1 MADNNNF
8 VFKGNICY
16 SEDIHLLRTV
26 EQGYLVCLEGKT
38 EGVYKELPEQFI
50 NLPLTDWGD
59 MLITPGLTDLH
70 IHAPQFS
77 FRGLNM
83 DLELLDWLNTNTFPE
98 EAKYIDLDYAKKAY
112 QIFADTMKRS
122 ATTRACIFA
131 TIHRPATQILMD
143 LMEET
148 GLKTMVGKVN
158 MDRNSP
164 DFYCEKSPKES
175 ERETIEWLEQVMS
188 KYKHVSPILT
198 PRFIPS
204 CTDELME
211 RLSRIQKKYKIPV
224 QSHLSE
230 NKSEITW
237 VKELCPASKF
247 YGDAYDQFGMFGK
260 PAKTIMAHC
269 VYSTDEEID
278 LMKKQGVYIA
288 HCPESNTNL
297 SSGIA
302 PTRAYLDHKMNIGLG
317 TDVAAGTGESIFRAM
332 ADAVS
337 VSKLRWRLVDESLK
351 PVTMEEA
358 FYMGTL
364 GGGSFFGKVGSFI
377 KGYEFDA
384 LILDDSSLPHPQPL
398 SLKERLERF
407 IYLSDDRH
415 IKGKFTEGSRI
426 F

>member
-1 MADNNNF
+1 MTGDKNF
-8 VFKGNICY
+8 VLKGNICY
-16 SEDIHLLRTV
+16 SEDRNLLRTV
-26 EQGYLVCLEGKT
+26 EQGYLVCLEGKS
-38 EGVYKELPEQFI
+38 EGVFKELPEQFL

-59 MLITPGLTDLH
+59 NMIIPGLIDLH

-98 EAKYIDLDYAKKAY
+98 EAKYKDLDYAKKAY
-112 QIFADTMKRS
+112 EIFADTMKKS
-122 ATTRACIFA
+122 GTTRACIFA
-131 TIHRPATQILMD
+131 TIHRPATEVLMD

-164 DFYCEKSPKES
+164 EYYCENSAAES
-175 ERETIEWLEQVMS
+175 ERDTAAWLEHVKS
-188 KYKHVSPILT
+188 RYENVSPILT

-211 RLSRIQKKYKIPV
+211 RLSRIQKKYRIPV

-230 NKSEITW
+230 NQSEIQW
-237 VKELCPASKF
+237 VRDLCPASRF
-247 YGDAYDQFGMFGK
+247 YGDAYDQFGLFGGNV
-260 PAKTIMAHC
+260 KTVMAHC
-269 VYSTDEEID
+269 VYSTEEEIS
-278 LMKKQGVYIA
+278 LMKERGVFIA
-288 HCPESNTNL
+288 HCPQSNTNL
-297 SSGIA
+297 SSGVA
-302 PTRAYLDHKMNIGLG
+302 PVRTYLNQKMNIGLG
-317 TDVAAGTGESIFRAM
+317 TDVAGGSGESIFRAM
-332 ADAVS
+332 VDAIS
-337 VSKLRWRLVDESLK
+337 VSKLRWSLLDESLK
-351 PVTMEEA
+351 PVTVEEA

-364 GGGSFFGKVGSFI
+364 GGGSFFGKVGSFL

>member
-1 MADNNNF
+1 
-8 VFKGNICY
+8 
-16 SEDIHLLRTV
+16 
-26 EQGYLVCLEGKT
+26 
-38 EGVYKELPEQFI
+38 
-50 NLPLTDWGD
+50 
-59 MLITPGLTDLH
+59 
-70 IHAPQFS
+70 
-77 FRGLNM
+77 
-83 DLELLDWLNTNTFPE
+83 
-98 EAKYIDLDYAKKAY
+98 
-112 QIFADTMKRS
+112 
-122 ATTRACIFA
+122 
-131 TIHRPATQILMD
+131 
-143 LMEET
+143 
-148 GLKTMVGKVN
+148 
-158 MDRNSP
+158 
-164 DFYCEKSPKES
+164 
-175 ERETIEWLEQVMS
+175 
-188 KYKHVSPILT
+188 
-198 PRFIPS
+198 
-204 CTDELME
+204 ME

-237 VKELCPASKF
+237 VKDLCPGSKF

-260 PAKTIMAHC
+260 PAKTVMAHC
-269 VYSTDEEID
+269 VYSTGEEID

-302 PTRAYLDHKMNIGLG
+302 PVRAYLDQKMNIGLG
-317 TDVAAGTGESIFRAM
+317 TDVAAGTGESVFRAM
-332 ADAVS
+332 ADAIS
-337 VSKLRWRLVDESLK
+337 VSKLRWRLVDESIK

>member
-1 MADNNNF
+1 MTGDKNY
-8 VFKGNICY
+8 VLKENICY
-16 SEDIHLLRTV
+16 SEDRNLLRTV
-26 EQGYLVCLEGKT
+26 EQGYLVCLEGKS
-38 EGVYKELPEQFI
+38 EGVFKELPEQFL

-59 MLITPGLTDLH
+59 NLIIPGLIDLH

-98 EAKYIDLDYAKKAY
+98 EAKYKDLDYAKKAY
-112 QIFADTMKRS
+112 KIFADAMKKS
-122 ATTRACIFA
+122 GTTRACIFA
-131 TIHRPATQILMD
+131 TIHRPATEVLMD

-164 DFYCEKSPKES
+164 EYYCENSAAES
-175 ERETIEWLEQVMS
+175 ERDTAAWLEHVKS
-188 KYKHVSPILT
+188 GYENVSPILT

-211 RLSRIQKKYKIPV
+211 RLSRMQKKYRIPV

-230 NKSEITW
+230 NQSEIQW
-237 VKELCPASKF
+237 VRDLCPTSRF
-247 YGDAYDQFGMFGK
+247 YGDAYDQFGLFGGNV
-260 PAKTIMAHC
+260 KTVMAHC
-269 VYSTDEEID
+269 VYSAEEEIA
-278 LMKKQGVYIA
+278 LMKERGVFIA
-288 HCPESNTNL
+288 HCPQSNTNL
-297 SSGIA
+297 SSGVA
-302 PTRAYLDHKMNIGLG
+302 PVRSYLDQKMNIGLG
-317 TDVAAGTGESIFRAM
+317 TDVAGGSGESIFRAM
-332 ADAVS
+332 VDAIS
-337 VSKLRWRLVDESLK
+337 VSKLRWRLLDESLK
-351 PVTMEEA
+351 PVTVEEA

-364 GGGSFFGKVGSFI
+364 GGGSFFGKVGSFL

>member
-1 MADNNNF
+1 MAERKNF
-8 VFKGNICY
+8 VLKGNICY
-16 SEDIHLLRTV
+16 SEDIHLLRTM

-38 EGVYKELPEQFI
+38 EGVYKELPEQFKA
-50 NLPLTDWGD
+50 LPLTDWGD
-59 MLITPGLTDLH
+59 MLIIPGLVDLH

-83 DLELLDWLNTNTFPE
+83 DLELLDWLITNTFPE
-98 EAKYIDLDYAKKAY
+98 EAKYKDLDYAKKAY
-112 QIFADTMKRS
+112 QIFADTMKKS

-131 TIHRPATQILMD
+131 TIHRPATELLMD

-164 DFYCEKSPKES
+164 DYYCEKSPKES
-175 ERETIEWLEQVMS
+175 ERDTIEWLESVMS
-188 KYKHVSPILT
+188 KYDNVTPILT
-198 PRFIPS
+198 PRFIPC

-211 RLSRIQKKYKIPV
+211 RLSRIQKKYRIPV

-230 NKSEITW
+230 NKSEIHW
-237 VKELCPASKF
+237 EKELCPTSRF
-247 YGDAYDQFGMFGK
+247 YGDANDQFGLFGK
-260 PAKTIMAHC
+260 SAKTVMAHC

-278 LMKKQGVYIA
+278 LMEEQGVYIA
-288 HCPESNTNL
+288 HCPQSNTIL
-297 SSGIA
+297 SSGIE
-302 PTRAYLDHKMNIGLG
+302 PVRTYLERKMNIGLG
-317 TDVAAGTGESIFRAM
+317 TDVAGGSGESIFRAM
-332 ADAVS
+332 VDAVS
-337 VSKLRWRLVDESLK
+337 VSKLRWRLLDESLK

-364 GGGSFFGKVGSFI
+364 GGGAFFGKVGSFL

-398 SLKERLERF
+398 SIKERLERF

>member
-1 MADNNNF
+1 MTGDKNF
-8 VFKGNICY
+8 VLKGNICY
-16 SEDIHLLRTV
+16 SEDMNLLRTV
-26 EQGYLVCLEGKT
+26 EQGYLVCLEGKS
-38 EGVYKELPEQFI
+38 EGVFKELPEQFLD
-50 NLPLTDWGD
+50 LPLTDWGD
-59 MLITPGLTDLH
+59 RMIIPGLIDLH

-98 EAKYIDLDYAKKAY
+98 EAKYKDLEYANKAY
-112 QIFADTMKRS
+112 QIFADTMRKS

-131 TIHRPATQILMD
+131 TIHRPATEVLMD

-164 DFYCEKSPKES
+164 EYYCEHGAAES
-175 ERETIEWLEQVMS
+175 ERDTAAWLDHVKS
-188 KYKHVSPILT
+188 KYENVSPILT

-204 CTDELME
+204 CTDELMD
-211 RLSRIQKKYKIPV
+211 RLSRMQKKYRIPV

-230 NKSEITW
+230 NQSEIEW
-237 VKELCPASKF
+237 VKGLCPASKF
-247 YGDAYDQFGMFGK
+247 YGDAYDQFGLFGGN
-260 PAKTIMAHC
+260 AKTVMAHC
-269 VYSTDEEID
+269 VYSPKEEIA
-278 LMKKQGVYIA
+278 LMKERGVFIA
-288 HCPESNTNL
+288 HCPQSNTNL

-302 PTRAYLDHKMNIGLG
+302 PVRTYLEQKMNIGLG
-317 TDVAAGTGESIFRAM
+317 TDVAGGSGESIFRAM
-332 ADAVS
+332 ADAIS
-337 VSKLRWRLVDESLK
+337 VSKLRWRLLDESLK
-351 PVTMEEA
+351 PVTIEEA

-364 GGGSFFGKVGSFI
+364 GGGSFFGKVGSFL

-398 SLKERLERF
+398 TLKERLERF